1 MTEAKKQEAIE
12 ATSSARREQ
21 PMNAP
26 AAQRQRLQ
34 LAGQL
39 LEADAER
46 ALQFADP
53 ALANVTMEGLN
64 FLSLLRE
71 KNPEAADLRYAR
83 LLTIAQNDLQADAN
97 TVSFLSSYLFTPHM
111 FIMFEPGGGQNTSQ
125 SRGRTQPP
133 DVAPELRAAF
143 MQTAARVL
151 LRPSA
156 SRELDNTSAGME
168 GKYLVIRR
176 LMPLFEQYATKEIVD
191 QLKAE
196 MSVLAQ
202 GSRRDLQDEDDESLR
217 RGLVPERSSEDM
229 EQELLDRLDRA
240 KTAEERDGLYILLA
254 VRTADKGDMRAR
266 DFVEKI
272 DNMDVRK
279 QVKPYVDMT
288 LAINAVEK
296 RISTKP
302 LCWLRSGS

>member
-1 MTEAKKQEAIE
+1 MTEARKQEANE
-12 ATSSARREQ
+12 ATSSARRDQ
-21 PMNAP
+21 PLDTP

-39 LEADAER
+39 LDADVER

-53 ALANVTMEGLN
+53 ALTNVTMDGLN

-71 KNPEAADLRYAR
+71 KNPEAADQRYAR
-83 LLTIAQNDLQADAN
+83 LLAIAQNDLQADAN
-97 TVSFLSSYLFTPHM
+97 TISLLSSYLFTPHM

-125 SRGRTQPP
+125 MRGRTEPP
-133 DVAPELRAAF
+133 DVAQELRGAF

-176 LMPLFEQYATKEIVD
+176 LMPLFEQHASREIVD

-202 GSRRDLQDEDDESLR
+202 DFKVHA
-217 RGLVPERSSEDM
+217 GLYRIMMMNLCGVVWYPNVRSEDM
-229 EQELLDRLDRA
+229 EQSLF
-240 KTAEERDGLYILLA
+240 GP
-254 VRTADKGDMRAR
+254 G
-266 DFVEKI
+266 
-272 DNMDVRK
+272 
-279 QVKPYVDMT
+279 
-288 LAINAVEK
+288 
-296 RISTKP
+296 
-302 LCWLRSGS
+302 